1 MGSQTARKL
10 EIAFRALHLD
20 EIFMQPTKQ
29 LALLLLMSVLT
40 CSVAHAQ
47 GKGGQG
53 PGKSHA
59 GGQASSRM
67 SNKGSANTNAQWSAD
82 PERGW
87 VRAGE
92 REDDATTKRNH
103 IKQKANGEKQKKK

>member
-1 MGSQTARKL
+1 MKPTTLLSVFLLISAL
-10 EIAFRALHLD
+10 AFSL
-20 EIFMQPTKQ
+20 
-29 LALLLLMSVLT
+29 
-40 CSVAHAQ
+40 AHAQ
-47 GKGGQG
+47 AKGAQSRGN
-53 PGKSHA
+53 SHA

-92 REDDATTKRNH
+92 RQEHAITKQNQG
-103 IKQKANGEKQKKK
+103 KQKANGEKHKKK

>member
-1 MGSQTARKL
+1 
-10 EIAFRALHLD
+10 
-20 EIFMQPTKQ
+20 MQATKQ
-29 LALLLLMSVLT
+29 LVSLFLMSALT
-40 CSVAHAQ
+40 FSVAHAQ

-53 PGKSHA
+53 EGKFRA

-67 SNKGSANTNAQWSAD
+67 SSKGSANTNAQWSAD

-92 REDDATTKRNH
+92 RQDRATTK
-103 IKQKANGEKQKKK
+103 KGEQKVGGEKQKKK

>member
-1 MGSQTARKL
+1 MR
-10 EIAFRALHLD
+10 
-20 EIFMQPTKQ
+20 PTKQ

-40 CSVAHAQ
+40 VSVAHAQ

-53 PGKSHA
+53 QGKFRA

-67 SNKGSANTNAQWSAD
+67 SSKGNANTNAQWSAD

-87 VRAGE
+87 VRADE
-92 REDDATTKRNH
+92 RKDHAITKQPNG
-103 IKQKANGEKQKKK
+103 KQKPNGQKQKTK